1 MKVEYVTSTLGIGT
15 ELHISSAE
23 YKRVNSEAGWS
34 EHPNLM
40 FAVRSYAKEN
50 QCTNIIKN
58 RELEEA
64 FRHIKKAGTIV
75 LATKADG
82 MTTWYEVY
90 AITEGEIIPVI
101 TSQDGNHFDINYSSK
116 TKREISRNRSEREVH
131 SND

>member
-23 YKRVNSEAGWS
+23 YKRVNSETGWS

-82 MTTWYEVY
+82 MTTWCEVY

>member
-58 RELEEA
+58 RIRFSKIFLKKRVMFIKFFTTMGA
-64 FRHIKKAGTIV
+64 KISPFRKK
-75 LATKADG
+75 
-82 MTTWYEVY
+82 
-90 AITEGEIIPVI
+90 
-101 TSQDGNHFDINYSSK
+101 
-116 TKREISRNRSEREVH
+116 
-131 SND
+131 

>member
-1 MKVEYVTSTLGIGT
+1 MKVEYITSSLGTGT
-15 ELHISSAE
+15 ELHISSDE
-23 YKRVNSEAGWS
+23 YKRISSESGWN

-82 MTTWYEVY
+82 MTTWCEVY

>member
-23 YKRVNSEAGWS
+23 YKRVNSKAGWS

-40 FAVRSYAKEN
+40 FAVRSYVREN

-58 RELEEA
+58 RDIEEA
-64 FRHIKKAGTIV
+64 FRHIKKVGTIV

-82 MTTWYEVY
+82 ITTWCEVY

-101 TSQDGNHFDINYSSK
+101 TSQDGNHFDVHYSSK
-116 TKREISRNRSEREVH
+116 TKCEMNRNRQEREA
-131 SND
+131 NPNE

>member
-23 YKRVNSEAGWS
+23 YKREAGWS

-82 MTTWYEVY
+82 MTTWCEVY